1 MKQLQNN
8 IEKVYNDVF
17 GYTPQ
22 SERLDDLQKQFFK
35 LMRNTGVKNLKEYL
49 TIMVSDTYFPLIYHY
64 HHHQL

>member
-1 MKQLQNN
+1 MELQNK